1 MNNENPTENTTQI
14 STDKKDYLKN
24 WRNANNEKI
33 KKINSNYYQKIKD
46 DELFK
51 QKKQEYNKK
60 YYENKKRT
68 KISEYYL
75 T

>member
-1 MNNENPTENTTQI
+1 MNNELPTENKIMI
-14 STDKKDYLKN
+14 SSDKKEYLKN
-24 WRNANNEKI
+24 WRAGNNEKI

-60 YYENKKRT
+60 YYENKTRAKQEQS
-68 KISEYYL
+68 K
-75 T
+75 